1 MSSPLPGF
9 PAYAPLP
16 APDVRALPETLHG
29 AFERACRASEPGEV
43 SAVRRA
49 FRRALTALNAGDA
62 SAAILLTYRW
72 P

>member
-16 APDVRALPETLHG
+16 APDVRALPVTL
-29 AFERACRASEPGEV
+29 AAAVERAWRASEPTEIG
-43 SAVRRA
+43 SVRRA
-49 FRRALTALNAGDA
+49 FRRALAALNAGDA
-62 SAAILLTYRW
+62 SAAVLLVYRW

>member
-16 APDVRALPETLHG
+16 APDVRALPETLHA
-29 AFERACRASEPGEV
+29 AFERACRASEPTEIG
-43 SAVRRA
+43 SVRRA
-49 FRRALTALNAGDA
+49 FKRALVALNAGDA
-62 SAAILLTYRW
+62 SPAVLLCYRW